1 MPKHFIIILIF
12 TILSLNFAL
21 QVEWDSLTSSLKPAE
36 NFDITRISGVTY
48 YEQVFF
54 DNNTLPFAACSVYQF
69 TVSQAK
75 SQNTPAVYFQLAYQD
90 NRIGAEYG
98 LETDLLN
105 QSPKSSATFT
115 PQDTFT
121 KGSLVILDYAPN
133 YEWIVFINTF
143 SYNEFITTVSRDL
156 YNPKAIQKGIDIALK
171 YNLKSAHTVTQ
182 DARRCGYL
190 GAFDSWKRA
199 RQ

>member
-1 MPKHFIIILIF
+1 MPKHFIITLIF

-21 QVEWDSLTSSLKPAE
+21 EVEWDSLASSLKPAE
-36 NFDITRISGVTY
+36 KFDVNRISGVTY
-48 YEQVFF
+48 YEQIFF
-54 DNNTLPFAACSVYQF
+54 ENNTLPFPSCSIYQF
-69 TVSQAK
+69 TASQAK

-90 NRIGAEYG
+90 NGIGVEYG
-98 LETDLLN
+98 LETDLLD

-115 PQDTFT
+115 PQNTST
-121 KGSLVILDYAPN
+121 KGSLIILDYAPN

-143 SYNEFITTVSRDL
+143 GYRGFIATVSKDL
-156 YNPKAIQKGIDIALK
+156 YNPTAIQRGVDIALK

-182 DARRCGYL
+182 DARRCGYRK
-190 GAFDSWKRA
+190 AFNSWKKA